1 MVGGH
6 MTIFSDV
13 KDALG
18 INRDDQAFNTRIK
31 LHLDTEL
38 ATLGQLGVF
47 EEDIKIDPEQMS
59 WDDLD
64 NLSRKPGS
72 QYFTMVKNFILLR
85 TILVFDPPMGSV
97 LSHQQ
102 GITKEL
108 SWRIREIYFSQGVN
122 DGSKTTT

>member
-18 INRDDQAFNTRIK
+18 INLEDEAFDTRIK
-31 LHLDTEL
+31 MHLETEL
-38 ATLGQLGVF
+38 AVLGQLGVF
-47 EEDIKIDPEQMS
+47 ADQSKFDLDILS

-64 NLSRKPGS
+64 KRSRDPGNQHFS
-72 QYFTMVKNFILLR
+72 MIKNYLLLR
-85 TILVFDPPMGSV
+85 SQLVFDPPNGSV
-97 LSHQQ
+97 LSYQE

-108 SWRIREIYFSQGVN
+108 TWRIREAYFE
-122 DGSKTTT
+122 KE

>member
-18 INRDDQAFNTRIK
+18 INQEDEAFDTRIK
-31 LHLDTEL
+31 MHLETEL
-38 ATLGQLGVF
+38 AVLGQLGVF
-47 EEDIKIDPEQMS
+47 EDQSKFDLDILS

-64 NLSRKPGS
+64 KCSRDPGNQHFS
-72 QYFTMVKNFILLR
+72 MIKNYILLR
-85 TILVFDPPMGSV
+85 TQLVFDPPNGSV
-97 LSHQQ
+97 LTYQE

-108 SWRIREIYFSQGVN
+108 TWRIREAYFT
-122 DGSKTTT
+122 KE